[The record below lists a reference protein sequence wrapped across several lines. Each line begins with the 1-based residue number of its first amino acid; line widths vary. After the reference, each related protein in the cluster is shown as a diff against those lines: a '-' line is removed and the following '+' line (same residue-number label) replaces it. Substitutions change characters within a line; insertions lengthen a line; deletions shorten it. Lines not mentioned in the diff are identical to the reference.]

1 MAVGVC
7 AMFESV
13 PRSLENDL
21 AAVGE
26 LQLGL
31 LLLALEAGGRFQL
44 DRPGNESQGHGW
56 HGHATCGAAGT
67 PSGSWCRRHP
77 RWTMI
82 RRPLLR
88 VALPLFAVLALG
100 SCEYARL
107 LRPSVLKQLNPR
119 VVRLVNYLP
128 EIDEP
133 NEAIVGRLLAH
144 GGLGHARPGDDG
156 VMRATVRAPRQEF
169 IWEPAI
175 IVMPR
180 GGALELDFSNEDTEQ
195 HAAFLPSQDGGR
207 KMMFLPI
214 HERGRARLELDAPGY
229 YFFGCPISNH
239 AGRGMLGLII
249 VEGDVPA
256 EARLDRPRQPQPS
269 RF

>member
-1 MAVGVC
+1 MVRPPLGVL
-7 AMFESV
+7 V
-13 PRSLENDL
+13 P
-21 AAVGE
+21 
-26 LQLGL
+26 
-31 LLLALEAGGRFQL
+31 LLA
-44 DRPGNESQGHGW
+44 
-56 HGHATCGAAGT
+56 
-67 PSGSWCRRHP
+67 
-77 RWTMI
+77 
-82 RRPLLR
+82 
-88 VALPLFAVLALG
+88 VLTLA

-144 GGLGHARPGDDG
+144 GGLGHAKPGSDG
-156 VMRATVRAPRQEF
+156 VMRATIRAPKQEF

-175 IVMPR
+175 IVMPQ
-180 GGALELDFSNEDTEQ
+180 GGELELDFSNEDIEL
-195 HAAFLPSQDGGR
+195 HAAFLPHQGEGGR
-207 KMMFLPI
+207 RMMFLPV
-214 HERGRARLELDAPGY
+214 HERGRARMTLDAPGY

-256 EARLDRPRQPQPS
+256 EAKLDRPRQPQPR